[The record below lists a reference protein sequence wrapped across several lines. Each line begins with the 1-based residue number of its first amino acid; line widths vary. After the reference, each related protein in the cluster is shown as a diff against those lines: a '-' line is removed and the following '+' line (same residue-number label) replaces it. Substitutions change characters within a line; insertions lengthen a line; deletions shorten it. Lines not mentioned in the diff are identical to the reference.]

1 MVKAKLGTNLS
12 NFSSVQVD
20 IFKTQN
26 TFPGTKALEP
36 DGRKRRLSLDIDNR
50 SILQD
55 LYTRE
60 QSSFLTRLIWSS
72 CDHMRTK

>member
-1 MVKAKLGTNLS
+1 MLKGHDQALLLITMVKAKLGTNLS

-50 SILQD
+50 
-55 LYTRE
+55 
-60 QSSFLTRLIWSS
+60 LIWSS